1 MISRPSAAT
10 LGTSPYLWGMTDH
23 INVPSE
29 IGDLQRVL
37 VHRPD
42 KGIARISPR
51 HAGELLFDDIVH
63 LPKMQEEH
71 DIFTNVVAHFIGREN
86 VLEIEDL
93 ILESLRADPKAR
105 EHFMGYIASFEEL
118 PAKFVEELN
127 AMEDE
132 RLTTVLVTGQDPETD
147 FIYFDPVPN
156 LIFTRDIAVVVN
168 DHIVITKA
176 AKEARYRENL
186 LSRFIFWYHPS
197 FQHLKEQK
205 RLINLNDVDVF
216 PPSRTGERIS
226 IEGGDMMVLNNQYLL
241 IGCSERST
249 THAFHSLKKVLFER
263 NVIDHVAMVV
273 IPRERS
279 YMHID
284 TIFTQI
290 DHDYIVAYKP
300 IVVDGLSSYVEVFDK
315 DGCERYYSSI
325 SEFIKQEISG
335 KIEFILSGQGISP
348 YQEREQWTDGCNLVT
363 MRPGVALT
371 YDRNPYTEK
380 AFREAGFSIVKAEEF
395 LKKADADPAYAGQLK
410 KTIITLPSNEL
421 SRARGGSHCMTCPIL
436 RS

>member
-1 MISRPSAAT
+1 MI
-10 LGTSPYLWGMTDH
+10 DH
-23 INVPSE
+23 VFVPSE
-29 IGDLQRVL
+29 IGALQRVI

-42 KGIARISPR
+42 AGIARISPR

-71 DIFTNVVAHFIGREN
+71 DIFTSILSHFIGRQN
-86 VLEIEDL
+86 VLEVQDL
-93 ILESLRADPKAR
+93 VLESLQADPKAKD
-105 EHFMGYIASFEEL
+105 HFMGYIASFEEL
-118 PAKFVEELN
+118 PAKYVEELK

-132 RLTTVLVTGQDPETD
+132 LLTQVLITGCNPEND

-176 AKEARYRENL
+176 AKEARFRENL

-205 RLINLNDVDVF
+205 RLINLNDVDLF
-216 PPSRTGERIS
+216 PPSRSGERIS
-226 IEGGDMMVLNNQYLL
+226 IEGGDMMVLNNNYLL

-249 THAFHSLKKVLFER
+249 PHAFHTLKNILFER

-273 IPRERS
+273 IPSERS

-284 TIFTQI
+284 TVFTHV
-290 DHDYIVAYKP
+290 DTDVIVAYKP
-300 IVVDGLSSYVEVFDK
+300 IVVDGLSGYVEVFDK
-315 DGCERYYSSI
+315 DGCEREYSSI
-325 SEFIKQEISG
+325 SEFIKQEINS
-335 KIEFILSGQGISP
+335 KMQFVLSGNGISP
-348 YQEREQWTDGCNLVT
+348 YQEREQWTDGCNLVAI
-363 MRPGVALT
+363 RPGVALT
-371 YDRNPYTEK
+371 YDRNPKTEE
-380 AFREAGFSIVKAEEF
+380 AFKNAGYAIVKGEDF
-395 LKKADADPAYAGQLK
+395 LKKAAADPKYPSTVE

>member
-1 MISRPSAAT
+1 MI
-10 LGTSPYLWGMTDH
+10 DH
-23 INVPSE
+23 VFVPSE
-29 IGDLQRVL
+29 IGALQRVI

-42 KGIARISPR
+42 AGIARISPR

-63 LPKMQEEH
+63 LPRMQEEH
-71 DIFTNVVAHFIGREN
+71 DIFTAILAHFIGREN
-86 VLEIEDL
+86 VLEVQDL
-93 ILESLRADPKAR
+93 VLESLRADPKAR

-118 PAKFVEELN
+118 PLKYVEELN
-127 AMEDE
+127 AMDDE
-132 RLTTVLVTGQDPETD
+132 LLTQVLITGMDPISNY
-147 FIYFDPVPN
+147 IYFEPVPN

-197 FQHLKEQK
+197 FQHLKEEK
-205 RLINLNDVDVF
+205 RLINLNDVDMF

-226 IEGGDMMVLNNQYLL
+226 IEGGDMMVLNNKYLL

-249 THAFHSLKKVLFER
+249 AHAFESLKNILFER
-263 NVIDHVAMVV
+263 NVIDHVAMVE

-284 TIFTQI
+284 TIFTHI
-290 DHDYIVAYKP
+290 DTDHIVAYKP
-300 IVVDGLSSYVEVFDK
+300 IVVDGMSSYVEVYDK
-315 DGCERYYSSI
+315 DGCVREYSSI
-325 SEFIKQEISG
+325 SEFIKQEINS
-335 KIEFILSGQGISP
+335 KMEFILSGNGVSP
-348 YQEREQWTDGCNLVT
+348 FQEREQWTDGCNLVAI
-363 MRPGVALT
+363 RPGIALT
-371 YDRNPYTEK
+371 YDRNPQTEEAFK
-380 AFREAGFSIVKAEEF
+380 AAGFKILKAEDF
-395 LKKADADPAYAGQLK
+395 LKKADADPSFAAKLE

>member
-1 MISRPSAAT
+1 MI
-10 LGTSPYLWGMTDH
+10 DH
-23 INVPSE
+23 VHVPSE
-29 IGDLQRVL
+29 IGALQRVL

-42 KGIARISPR
+42 AGIARISPR

-71 DIFTNVVAHFIGREN
+71 DIFTSVLAHFIGREN
-86 VLEIEDL
+86 VLEVRDL
-93 ILESLRADPKAR
+93 VLESLRADPKAR

-118 PAKFVEELN
+118 PAVFVEELN
-127 AMEDE
+127 KMDDE
-132 RLTTVLVTGQDPETD
+132 LLTTVLITGQDPVSGN
-147 FIYFDPVPN
+147 IYFEPIPN

-205 RLINLNDVDVF
+205 RLINLNDVDMF

-226 IEGGDMMVLNNQYLL
+226 IEGGDMMVLNNKYLL

-249 THAFHSLKKVLFER
+249 PHAFHSLKQILFER
-263 NVIDHVAMVV
+263 NVIDHVAMVE

-284 TIFTQI
+284 TVFTQV
-290 DHDYIVAYKP
+290 DSDCMVAYKP
-300 IVVDGLSSYVEVFDK
+300 IVLDGMSSYVEVYDK
-315 DGCERYYSSI
+315 DGCVREYSSI
-325 SEFIKQEISG
+325 SEFIKQEINS
-335 KIEFILSGQGISP
+335 KMEFILSGNGISP
-348 YQEREQWTDGCNLVT
+348 YQEREQWTDGCNLVAI
-363 MRPGVALT
+363 RPGVALT
-371 YDRNPYTEK
+371 YDRNPFTEE
-380 AFREAGFSIVKAEEF
+380 AFVASGFKVIRAEDF
-395 LKKADADPAYAGQLK
+395 LKQADADPAYIATVQ

>member
-1 MISRPSAAT
+1 M
-10 LGTSPYLWGMTDH
+10 
-23 INVPSE
+23 
-29 IGDLQRVL
+29 

-42 KGIARISPR
+42 AGIARISPR
-51 HAGELLFDDIVH
+51 QAAELLFDDIVH

-71 DIFTNVVAHFIGREN
+71 DIFTAILAQFIGREN
-86 VLEIEDL
+86 VLEIQEMVL
-93 ILESLRADPKAR
+93 QSIRANPAAKD
-105 EHFMGYIASFEEL
+105 HFIADIASFEEL
-118 PAKFVEELN
+118 PDQFVAELK
-127 AMEDE
+127 AMDDE
-132 RLTTVLVTGQDPETD
+132 LLSNVLITGHDPNTD
-147 FIYFDPVPN
+147 HIYFDPVPN

-176 AKEARYRENL
+176 AKEARHRENL
-186 LSRFIFWYHPS
+186 LTRFLFWHHPG
-197 FQHLKEQK
+197 FQHLSEQK
-205 RLINLNDVDVF
+205 RLINLNDVNLF
-216 PPSRTGERIS
+216 RPSRNGEPIS
-226 IEGGDMMVLNNQYLL
+226 IEGGDMMILNKHYLL

-249 THAFHSLKKVLFER
+249 THAFHSLKKILFEK

-273 IPRERS
+273 IPRDRS
-279 YMHID
+279 FMHID

-290 DHDYIVAYKP
+290 DVNHIVAFKP

-315 DGCERYYSSI
+315 DGKERFYSSI
-325 SEFIKQEISG
+325 GEFIKQEINPQM
-335 KIEFILSGQGISP
+335 EFILSGHGVSP

-363 MRPGVALT
+363 IRPGIALA

-380 AFREAGFSIVKAEEF
+380 AIQSAGFDILTAEDFLGKANANPNF
-395 LKKADADPAYAGQLK
+395 ASTLQ

>member
-1 MISRPSAAT
+1 MIDSV
-10 LGTSPYLWGMTDH
+10 H
-23 INVPSE
+23 VPSE
-29 IGDLQRVL
+29 IGSLKRVI

-42 KGIARISPR
+42 EGIARISPR

-71 DIFTNVVAHFIGREN
+71 DLFTSIVAAFIGREN
-86 VLEIEDL
+86 VLEVKDL
-93 ILESLRADPKAR
+93 VFECLKADPKAR
-105 EHFMGYIASFEEL
+105 EHFMGYIANFEEL

-127 AMEDE
+127 AMDDE
-132 RLTTVLVTGQDPETD
+132 RLTQVLITGHDAESD
-147 FIYFDPVPN
+147 YIYFEPVPN

-186 LSRFIFWYHPS
+186 LSRFIFWYHPH
-197 FQHLKEQK
+197 FTHLKDQK
-205 RLINLNDVDVF
+205 RVINLNDVDLF

-226 IEGGDMMVLNNQYLL
+226 IEGGDMMIINEEYLL

-249 THAFHSLKKVLFER
+249 THAFHSLMKVLFER
-263 NVIDHVAMVV
+263 NVISHVAMVV

-284 TIFTQI
+284 TIFTHI
-290 DHDYIVAYKP
+290 DREHFVAYKP
-300 IVVDGLSSYVEVFDK
+300 IVLDGLSSYVEVFDK
-315 DGCERYYSSI
+315 DGCQRFYSSI
-325 SEFIKQEISG
+325 GEFVQKEINSNM
-335 KIEFILSGQGISP
+335 EFILSGNGISP
-348 YQEREQWTDGCNLVT
+348 HQEREQWTDGCNLVAI
-363 MRPGVALT
+363 RPGVALT
-371 YDRNPYTEK
+371 YDRNPYTEI
-380 AFREAGFSIVKAEEF
+380 AFRNAGYQILRAEEF
-395 LKKADADPAYAGQLK
+395 ITRSGKDPQYASTVE

>member
-1 MISRPSAAT
+1 MV
-10 LGTSPYLWGMTDH
+10 DH
-23 INVPSE
+23 VHVPSE
-29 IGDLQRVL
+29 ISELKRVL

-42 KGIARISPR
+42 EGIARISPR

-71 DIFTNVVAHFIGREN
+71 DIFTGILSRFIGREN
-86 VLEIEDL
+86 VLEVQEM
-93 ILESLRADPKAR
+93 ILQSLQADPKAR

-127 AMEDE
+127 AMDDE
-132 RLTTVLVTGQDPETD
+132 LLSRVLITGHDPVSD
-147 FIYFDPVPN
+147 SIYFDPVPN

-186 LSRFIFWYHPS
+186 LSRFIFWYHPT

-205 RLINLNDVDVF
+205 RLINLNDVDLF

-226 IEGGDMMVLNNQYLL
+226 IEGGDMMMINDKYLL

-249 THAFHSLKKVLFER
+249 THAFHSLRKVLFER
-263 NVIDHVAMVV
+263 NVIEHVAMVV

-284 TIFTQI
+284 TIFTHI
-290 DHDYIVAYKP
+290 DTDHVVVYKP
-300 IVVDGLSSYVEVFDK
+300 IVVDGLSSYVEVYDK
-315 DGCERYYSSI
+315 NGDDRFYSSI
-325 SEFIKQEISG
+325 YEFIRQEINPNM
-335 KIEFILSGQGISP
+335 EMILSGNGASP

-363 MRPGVALT
+363 IRPGVALT
-371 YDRNPYTEK
+371 YDRNPHTEI
-380 AFREAGFSIVKAEEF
+380 AFKSAGYQI
-395 LKKADADPAYAGQLK
+395 LKADAFLAACDANPAFASSLQ

-436 RS
+436 RA